1 MSFEGRSLYA
11 YKIIIIMKTFF
22 LLLFFSNKTL
32 LTDFPITIKGSPHI
46 IYVKKPISAI
56 TDGASLLIDVSP
68 MITDIKKKS
77 ITQLRK
83 DVTINF
89 NNFIIRA
96 KLIGESNQVTLTYSG
111 HSMISNGQ
119 VLLTL
124 ESNDKLSKLGSWSK
138 VVISS
143 SKQLTNVKI
152 YWKNYSK

>member
-1 MSFEGRSLYA
+1 
-11 YKIIIIMKTFF
+11 MKTFF
-22 LLLFFSNKTL
+22 LLLFFSNNTL
-32 LTDFPITIKGSPHI
+32 LTDSPITIKGSPHI
-46 IYVKKPISAI
+46 INVKKPISAI

-89 NNFIIRA
+89 NNFIITA